1 MPPRDSSSE
10 TAPGACDTSS
20 LTPNRGSSSQSYRAS
35 PAALP
40 ASTTG
45 DDVRAV
51 QQALSDAGHPTAV
64 DGDHGPKTRDA
75 VTAFQRANN
84 LTVDGIVGPA
94 TRAALDL

>member
-1 MPPRDSSSE
+1 
-10 TAPGACDTSS
+10 
-20 LTPNRGSSSQSYRAS
+20 
-35 PAALP
+35 
-40 ASTTG
+40 
-45 DDVRAV
+45 VRAV